1 MKPEEAKFFK
11 MGKRGHR
18 VGDPCVI
25 RDPGIS
31 PTTTTTPSQR
41 ARAPFRVFYLF
52 YHFLFFF
59 FLSCLLL
66 LCGGL

>member
-1 MKPEEAKFFK
+1 

-31 PTTTTTPSQR
+31 PTTTTTTPSQR

-52 YHFLFFF
+52 YHFLF
-59 FLSCLLL
+59 LSCLLL
-66 LCGGL
+66 LRGGL